1 MKLMTIAG
9 SPRKKGHT
17 AQVLGYLEDLLS
29 DRLEMET
36 VRIASHRVNGCLGCN
51 ACRKALDKPGCI
63 QEDDA
68 VALFERV
75 LAADFVLYASPLYCW
90 GFTSQIKAFID
101 RHYCLV
107 KGYGTPECKSLI
119 KGKPIALLVTCGGPI
134 EGNADLIQEMF
145 ERFSGYG
152 QCKVVGKYIVPFS
165 MDPNAFSAQGM
176 ETAKTMAADILASVE
191 R

>member
-1 MKLMTIAG
+1 MPGQHIFRRRPL
-9 SPRKKGHT
+9 
-17 AQVLGYLEDLLS
+17 LGNDE
-29 DRLEMET
+29 
-36 VRIASHRVNGCLGCN
+36 I
-51 ACRKALDKPGCI
+51 
-63 QEDDA
+63 
-68 VALFERV
+68 RV

-119 KGKPIALLVTCGGPI
+119 NGKPIALLVTCGGPI

-165 MDPNAFSAQGM
+165 MDPNAFPAQGM
-176 ETAKTMAADILASVE
+176 ETAAGTGYRGADNRPRSWRLIFWPRWSGSHIDMLEPLGRPFSPGVYPSARCKNVYQH
-191 R
+191 